1 MSATMDVLE
10 KIFNSP
16 AQVKLMRL
24 FLYNPNAAFDSGT
37 IQAKTQLGSR
47 VVSRELRRLSAAEF
61 LREKLVTKP
70 SPIRRS
76 RSAKKVKGWF
86 LNPRFL
92 YLEQFKNLLMSCQD
106 FERTAIA
113 KRFARAG
120 RVKLLMISGIFLRS
134 EFSRVDIFLVGD
146 HLRQAV
152 ITQAFKAIESNL
164 GKELRYAVF
173 ETKDF
178 LYRLSIYDK
187 FVRDILDYPHEKLID
202 KFGLR

>member
-1 MSATMDVLE
+1 MDVLE
-10 KIFNSP
+10 KIFSSP
-16 AQVKLMRL
+16 AQVKVMRL
-24 FLYNPNAAFDSGT
+24 FLYNPTAAFDTGT
-37 IQAKTQLGSR
+37 IQTKTQLGSR
-47 VVSRELRRLSAAEF
+47 VVGRELRRLLAADF
-61 LREKLVTKP
+61 LREKMIPKP
-70 SPIRRS
+70 ALLRKRRS
-76 RSAKKVKGWF
+76 GKKVKGWF
-86 LNPRFL
+86 LNPRFP

-187 FVRDILDYPHEKLID
+187 FVRDILDYPHEKLI
-202 KFGLR
+202 